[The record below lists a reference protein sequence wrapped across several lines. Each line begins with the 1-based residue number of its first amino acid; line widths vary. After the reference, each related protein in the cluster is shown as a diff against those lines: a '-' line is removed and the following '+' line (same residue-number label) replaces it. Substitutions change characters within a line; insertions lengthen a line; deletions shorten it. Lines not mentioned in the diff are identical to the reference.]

1 MVFRRKGLILLDCR
15 ESGENLNFG
24 LKVAALLAVLPVGA
38 MPMKGLALRSL
49 KPRFGWLGG
58 FTLPETQI
66 TLSIFVIVIG
76 GMAVTYLFGLRLFE
90 MVRPKLDATDQAR
103 ALVGKLNY
111 EVKSASQI
119 KVGTGSSSSF
129 TEAALNSSQTGNAI
143 QIYPDTD
150 TNYFVRYFWN
160 GSDLTVKR
168 LVSQNK
174 TNNTLSTI
182 ASSVTN
188 QVIFSALD
196 YAGNVLTNNQNNR
209 VISMT
214 LQFYQKEYPAGSRA
228 SGNASDFYQVQTRIT
243 RRSLL

>member
-1 MVFRRKGLILLDCR
+1 
-15 ESGENLNFG
+15 
-24 LKVAALLAVLPVGA
+24 
-38 MPMKGLALRSL
+38 MP
-49 KPRFGWLGG
+49 P
-58 FTLPETQI
+58 I
-66 TLSIFVIVIG
+66 TITKIASAICVIVIG
-76 GMAVTYLFGLRLFE
+76 GMSVTYLFGMRLFDI
-90 MVRPKLDATDQAR
+90 VKPKLDATDQAR

-119 KVGTGSSSSF
+119 KVGSGSSSSF
-129 TEAALNSSQTGNAI
+129 TEAALNSSQSGNAI

-160 GSDLTVKR
+160 SSDQSVKR

-182 ASSVTN
+182 ATSVTN
-188 QVIFSALD
+188 QMIFSALD

-214 LQFYQKEYPAGSRA
+214 LQFYQKEYPTGSKA
-228 SGNASDFYQVQTRIT
+228 SGNASDFYQVRTRIT